1 MYDLRLSAEQL
12 QIRDTVRDFVAEVIK
27 PLALKPERL
36 EARARPLLV
45 EALDQAAQMGLRTL
59 ALSEDRG
66 GAGADNLTC
75 CIVTEEL
82 AVGDPDIAAVLAQ
95 TSTLAQALFDR
106 LMTAEQRARFLPP
119 FLAEE
124 RHHLALAE
132 HEADRD
138 AALGINYHQPQTS
151 GTPFKTTAVRAGDGW
166 VVNGSKEGVVG
177 ASLAALFVVRASIGE
192 GGVATLLVPR
202 DTPGLSVTATEAATR
217 TRHGACGAVAFD
229 DCRVPAENFL
239 GAESPLAADAG
250 RHIPQDQALNLGIGR
265 AAYEAALDY
274 AQLRTQGGRPIIEH
288 QAIGAKLAEI
298 AIRLEVAR
306 AAIWQAAWASDH
318 PDAFADRSLPDLP
331 LTAVAAVFAAE
342 AIYRAVKDA
351 AECFGAGVQADERVV
366 HVLLQRHVPH
376 HAHGA
381 EAFRRVL
388 GGAVDRLRREHG
400 GDGGQ
405 RQVGKAAI
413 GERVRV
419 VRCPGRLPNGGA
431 RDFEPYRDLGEL

>member
-1 MYDLRLSAEQL
+1 MYNLHLSPEQL
-12 QIRDTVRDFVAEVIK
+12 QIRDTVRDFVVEVIK

-45 EALDQAAQMGLRTL
+45 QALDKAAEMGLRTL
-59 ALSEDRG
+59 ALSEDCG

-82 AVGDPDIAAVLAQ
+82 AAGDPDIAAVLAQ

-119 FLAEE
+119 FLAEQ
-124 RHHLALAE
+124 RYHLALAE

-138 AALGINYHQPQTS
+138 AALGINYHRPQAS
-151 GTPFKTTAVRAGDGW
+151 GAPFKTTAVRAGDGW
-166 VVNGSKEGVVG
+166 VVSGSKDGVVG
-177 ASLAALFVVRASIGE
+177 ASLATLFVVRASVGE
-192 GGVATLLVPR
+192 GGIATLLVPR
-202 DTPGLSVTATEAATR
+202 DTPGLSVTETGTATR
-217 TRHGACGAVAFD
+217 SRHGACGTVAFD
-229 DCRVPAENFL
+229 DCRVPGQNFL
-239 GAESPLAADAG
+239 GAERPLAAAAG

-331 LTAVAAVFAAE
+331 LATIAAVFASE
-342 AIYRAVKDA
+342 AIYRAAKDA
-351 AECFGAGVQADERVV
+351 AECFGAMGVMRDMPLQQYV
-366 HVLLQRHVPH
+366 HDALVCLHSGTGNTDAKLRI
-376 HAHGA
+376 A
-381 EAFRRVL
+381 EALARYRRPASTAVL
-388 GGAVDRLRREHG
+388 
-400 GDGGQ
+400 
-405 RQVGKAAI
+405 AA
-413 GERVRV
+413 E
-419 VRCPGRLPNGGA
+419 
-431 RDFEPYRDLGEL
+431 

>member
-27 PLALKPERL
+27 PLALKPQRL

-75 CIVTEEL
+75 CIVSE
-82 AVGDPDIAAVLAQ
+82 
-95 TSTLAQALFDR
+95 
-106 LMTAEQRARFLPP
+106 
-119 FLAEE
+119 
-124 RHHLALAE
+124 HLALAE

-138 AALGINYHQPQTS
+138 AALGINYHRPQTS
-151 GTPFKTTAVRAGDGW
+151 GAPFKTTAVRAGDGW
-166 VVNGSKEGVVG
+166 VVNGSKGGVVG
-177 ASLAALFVVRASIGE
+177 ASLAALFVVRASIDE

-202 DTPGLSVTATEAATR
+202 DTPGLSVTETETDTR

-229 DCRVPAENFL
+229 DCRVPADNFL
-239 GAESPLAADAG
+239 GAESPLATDAG
-250 RHIPQDQALNLGIGR
+250 RHIPQDQALTLGIGR

-331 LTAVAAVFAAE
+331 LTTIAAVF
-342 AIYRAVKDA
+342 
-351 AECFGAGVQADERVV
+351 
-366 HVLLQRHVPH
+366 
-376 HAHGA
+376 
-381 EAFRRVL
+381 
-388 GGAVDRLRREHG
+388 
-400 GDGGQ
+400 
-405 RQVGKAAI
+405 
-413 GERVRV
+413 
-419 VRCPGRLPNGGA
+419 
-431 RDFEPYRDLGEL
+431 